1 MHMTQ
6 PPHPPGTP
14 PFPGAPYPPGP
25 PPRGPAP
32 AGCGLRLLGVA
43 LAILLVVGGLAAVGL
58 VRAVTTD
65 HKPKPAAKKQPAE
78 FTTGGCVRLR
88 VRPSPM
94 HTTPDGK
101 VIYTRPEYA
110 PVLCDDPAAHAR
122 ITKMGKGTGVPEILG
137 DQALEKLGCPVDTDD
152 FAQLRYMSLPGDMAC
167 MRRLKAPH
175 PGDPGQ
181 GGGLV
186 RAGDCIQVY
195 ARYGD
200 NLGEVSCT
208 NEDWIVNGVD
218 FGKKWFGQV
227 LQRVNTARGCPK
239 SAIYTITARTG
250 KPRVLCIAKNG
261 GWMPAVGDCVDGN
274 TLYAGVTG
282 RRRCDDKYLAVKI
295 TALVKPGRRCPGG
308 VSPQQVPGY
317 LFRMCVKSIR

>member
-1 MHMTQ
+1 ML
-6 PPHPPGTP
+6 
-14 PFPGAPYPPGP
+14 GA
-25 PPRGPAP
+25 
-32 AGCGLRLLGVA
+32 V
-43 LAILLVVGGLAAVGL
+43 LAVMLVVGGLAAVGL
-58 VRAVTTD
+58 VRSVLTEDESKT
-65 HKPKPAAKKQPAE
+65 PSVKQPAK

-88 VRPSPM
+88 VQPSPM
-94 HTTPDGK
+94 HTTPQGQ
-101 VIYTRPEYA
+101 VMYTRAEYVPA
-110 PVLCDDPAAHAR
+110 QCDDPAAYAR
-122 ITKMGKGTGVPEILG
+122 ITKMGEGTSVPQLLG
-137 DQALEKLGCPVDTDD
+137 AQALEKLGCPVDTDD
-152 FAQLRYMSLPGDMAC
+152 FAQLQYMSLPGKMAC

-208 NEDWIVNGVD
+208 NENWVVKGTS

-227 LQRVNTARGCPK
+227 VRRADTARNCPR
-239 SAIYTITARTG
+239 SAIYTMTTRTG

-261 GWMPAVGDCVDGN
+261 GWMPAVGDCVDGS
-274 TLYAGVTG
+274 TLYAGVRG

-295 TALVKPGRRCPGG
+295 TALIEPGSRCPGA
-308 VSPQQVPGY
+308 SREQKVPGY
-317 LFRMCVKSIR
+317 LLRMCVKYIN